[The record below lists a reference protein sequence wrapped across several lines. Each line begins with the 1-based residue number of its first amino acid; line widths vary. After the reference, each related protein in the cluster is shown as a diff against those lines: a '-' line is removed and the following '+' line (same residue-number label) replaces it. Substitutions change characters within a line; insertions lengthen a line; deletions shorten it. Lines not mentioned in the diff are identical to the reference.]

1 MIIKILGTGC
11 TKCKLTQE
19 IIEQT
24 AKELGIK
31 PEILKVED
39 LEEIMK
45 YDVMATPAVV
55 IDGKVEIS
63 GKVPSKDEMK
73 ALFSR

>member
-24 AKELGIK
+24 ARELGIQ
-31 PEILKVED
+31 PEILKVQD
-39 LEEIMK
+39 LQEIMK
-45 YDVMATPAVV
+45 YDIMATPAVV
-55 IDGKVEIS
+55 IDEEVKIS

-73 ALFSR
+73 TLMSF